1 MRGLD
6 EIWQVIFAICGNLH
20 QSSGSL
26 PNLSRNLKRVLRKK
40 RTKTVLS
47 IFSDLE
53 HYCLQLLAADYNEE
67 GKLQPSRVAR
77 QFQKQFSEI
86 LVDEYQDTNLVQETI
101 LSLISDQTG
110 AGNR

>member
-47 IFSDLE
+47 IFPIWNITVCSYSLRIITRKRNYNHGVLRDNFKSS
-53 HYCLQLLAADYNEE
+53 LA
-67 GKLQPSRVAR
+67 KFLS
-77 QFQKQFSEI
+77 
-86 LVDEYQDTNLVQETI
+86 TNI
-101 LSLISDQTG
+101 KIQTEFKK
-110 AGNR
+110 RFFP